1 MLYNYKMEAEIAE
14 LKKGNSMLR
23 EELETIK
30 EHLKRYTAPE
40 RHKIYYETN
49 KEELKQKAKE
59 YKEKTNYYDNLSS
72 DKKKQYARTA
82 YLNKKEKLKVAQ
94 EII

>member
-30 EHLKRYTAPE
+30 EHLKRYTAP
-40 RHKIYYETN
+40 
-49 KEELKQKAKE
+49 
-59 YKEKTNYYDNLSS
+59 
-72 DKKKQYARTA
+72 
-82 YLNKKEKLKVAQ
+82 
-94 EII
+94 